1 MGNLFTVDDSIRTEQ
16 MAKLQQLKNERN
28 NIEVKSLLNKLD
40 GAARSGENLMPVI
53 LSCCENYATLGEIAD
68 TLRNVFGEHKA

>member
-1 MGNLFTVDDSIRTEQ
+1 
-16 MAKLQQLKNERN
+16 
-28 NIEVKSLLNKLD
+28 VKSLLNKLD